1 MNYVSLIIIPLLIF
15 VARIFDV
22 TLGTIRIILVSRGV
36 KIPAALLGFFEVL
49 IWLIAIGRV
58 MQNLNN
64 VSNYIA
70 YAGGF
75 AMGNFVGIYIEN
87 KLAMGLLSI
96 RVVTAKDAA
105 ALIDYL
111 KAEDL
116 GATSVAARG
125 VGGEVRIV
133 FTIIRR
139 KELQDTLEIIRKFN
153 PGAFIAI
160 EDVRSISSD
169 MLPSTRSRRG
179 RPRKKGK

>member
-1 MNYVSLIIIPLLIF
+1 MNYGSLIVVPLLIF
-15 VARIFDV
+15 IARIFDV

-64 VSNYIA
+64 VVNYFA

-96 RVVTAKDAA
+96 RIVTAKDAA

-111 KAEDL
+111 KSEDF

-125 VGGEVRIV
+125 VSGEVRIV
-133 FTIIRR
+133 FIIIRR
-139 KELQDTLEIIRKFN
+139 KELQDTLEIISKFN

-160 EDVRSISSD
+160 EDVRSVSSD
-169 MLPSTRSRRG
+169 AFPSTRPRRI
-179 RPRKKGK
+179 RLWRKGK

>member
-1 MNYVSLIIIPLLIF
+1 M
-15 VARIFDV
+15 
-22 TLGTIRIILVSRGV
+22 
-36 KIPAALLGFFEVL
+36 
-49 IWLIAIGRV
+49 
-58 MQNLNN
+58 
-64 VSNYIA
+64 
-70 YAGGF
+70 
-75 AMGNFVGIYIEN
+75 
-87 KLAMGLLSI
+87 
-96 RVVTAKDAA
+96 
-105 ALIDYL
+105 IDYL
-111 KAEDL
+111 KAEDF